1 MVTGDFF
8 QLPPV
13 TKGTS
18 QVKFAFE
25 AQLWSQT
32 IKRTFNLNKVF
43 RQKDQRKE
51 EEINQIA
58 YMLSFLQNLLTC
70 STKCVLGGFRKSL
83 LPGSSR
89 CHDPLTTMTV
99 WEQPSCQ
106 SSVQFDGRIN

>member
-13 TKGTS
+13 GKGTS

-51 EEINQIA
+51 EEISQISI
-58 YMLSFLQNLLTC
+58 LSVLQNLLIC
-70 STKCVLGGFRKSL
+70 STKCVSGGFRKNR
-83 LPGSSR
+83 LPGLSL
-89 CHDPLTTMTV
+89 CHDPLTTKMV

-106 SSVQFDGRIN
+106 SSVQFDGCIN